1 MDIRNDW
8 RAIYVFENIS
18 IENYKHIYDM
28 NCHYA
33 EIRDAKRKMK
43 HNIIA
48 QQNENQTKIQ
58 REKKKEE

>member
-1 MDIRNDW
+1 
-8 RAIYVFENIS
+8 
-18 IENYKHIYDM
+18 M